1 MNVGRGAP
9 AIQMSNLNMLVRLS
23 GPEGPFWGPQLQFRC
38 RILAGGEWIRVALGV
53 VVVCVWRGEAQG
65 QFRCGTIVW
74 GGSEVEPVYLCGV
87 RNCNSEVESY
97 HGGKLNGAE

>member
-38 RILAGGEWIRVALGV
+38 RILAGGEWIRVTLGV

-74 GGSEVEPVYLCGV
+74 GEAKWSQFTFVGSATAIQRWNPIMGV
-87 RNCNSEVESY
+87 T
-97 HGGKLNGAE
+97 